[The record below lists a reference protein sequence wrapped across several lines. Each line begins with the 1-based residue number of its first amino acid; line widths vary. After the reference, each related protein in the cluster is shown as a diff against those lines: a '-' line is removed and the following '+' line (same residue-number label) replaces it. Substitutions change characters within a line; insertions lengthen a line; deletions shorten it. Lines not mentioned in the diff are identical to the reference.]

1 MKILIFV
8 LIISLISN
16 GIFILTNQTNLSSF
30 LNIEK
35 LYTQIASNIPMVFG
49 GIITGVIG
57 FIVAKLQHKD
67 QEKAR
72 KKATTNEKIEKLLSH
87 LFNLNFKLCNEI
99 KMTSKLLE
107 DALKTHKSN
116 LKFINQNIYIVFFT
130 HLEQI
135 MLSDEWKLIYPLC
148 NIYMPYEYSNLYNLT
163 HENICEISYQASK
176 YIIENNVTN
185 LDTNSDKLFDYYIK
199 FLNIFENM
207 KLLKTNLEKYIIV
220 EINK

>member
-16 GIFILTNQTNLSSF
+16 GIFILKNQTDLSSF
-30 LNIEK
+30 LNMEK

-72 KKATTNEKIEKLLSH
+72 KKATTNEKMEKLLSH
-87 LFNLNFKLCNEI
+87 LFNLTFKLYNEVN
-99 KMTSKLLE
+99 MTSKLLG
-107 DALKTHKSN
+107 DALKTQSN
-116 LKFINQNIYIVFFT
+116 LKFINQNIYRVFFT
-130 HLEQI
+130 NLEQI

-148 NIYMPYEYSNLYNLT
+148 NIYMPYEYTNLYNIT
-163 HENICEISYQASK
+163 HKNLCEISYQTSK

-185 LDTNSDKLFDYYIK
+185 LDTNSDELSDYYIK
-199 FLNIFENM
+199 FLNIYEDMN
-207 KLLKTNLEKYIIV
+207 LLKTNLEKYIIA
-220 EINK
+220 EISK